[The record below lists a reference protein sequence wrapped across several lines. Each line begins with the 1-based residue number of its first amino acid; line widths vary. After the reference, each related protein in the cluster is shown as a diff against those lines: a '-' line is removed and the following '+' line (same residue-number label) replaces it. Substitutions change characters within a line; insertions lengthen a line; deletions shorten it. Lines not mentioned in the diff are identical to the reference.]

1 MAGEKAE
8 PMDAAPQHSPQQP
21 ARVRHPMVEANIGE
35 SPRGSRPKVFA
46 RPRSSEGAR
55 ATPRHLDRAFP
66 TVAFA
71 LRRSSSPRAAP
82 VRPSRRARCLL
93 CHAPSDRSPKFLIQ
107 TNSEILP
114 ARLAF
119 PESQRGIAPS
129 STRSSR
135 TSPTCRPDGTLR
147 ASSTSS
153 RRSAAT
159 LATRATTST
168 DESPTRTTPSGASRG
183 NRGFSTRRRA
193 SARRSYCS
201 GWGDGPS

>member
-1 MAGEKAE
+1 MSHPAVPARRFSREPARAGERARR
-8 PMDAAPQHSPQQP
+8 PDIATARLPRSHSRHADLPAP
-21 ARVRHPMVEANIGE
+21 ARRRFAPPGA
-35 SPRGSRPKVFA
+35 RGAYFVT
-46 RPRSSEGAR
+46 PRSFEAQ
-55 ATPRHLDRAFP
+55 T
-66 TVAFA
+66 
-71 LRRSSSPRAAP
+71 
-82 VRPSRRARCLL
+82 
-93 CHAPSDRSPKFLIQ
+93 KFLIQ

-135 TSPTCRPDGTLR
+135 TSPTCRPDGTPR

-153 RRSAAT
+153 RRSAET
-159 LATRATTST
+159 LGTRATTIRK
-168 DESPTRTTPSGASRG
+168 SPTRMTPSGASRG

-201 GWGDGPS
+201 GSGGGPS